1 MFACSLQFSKQ
12 QHETQRIR
20 NAAHDDAWH
29 DDDDDDVTL
38 NTLLLRCC
46 FATAAE
52 QACEARGRQRRQ
64 RYVD

>member
-38 NTLLLRCC
+38 NTLLLL